1 MADIRFYHLLTTP
14 LERALPKLLE
24 RALAGGFRAVVV
36 AGSQERVDQLNAALW
51 TYEDDSF
58 LPHGTAK
65 DGFPDRQPIWLTTA
79 DENPNRANLL
89 VLVDGASVGEPGAFA
104 RCLDV
109 FDGSEASVEAA
120 RRRWT
125 AAKQAGHELAYW
137 QQTETGWEKKA

>member
-89 VLVDGASVGEPGAFA
+89 VLLDGASVGEPGAFA

-109 FDGSEASVEAA
+109 FDGGDASVEAA

-125 AAKQAGHELAYW
+125 AAKEAGHELAYW